1 MNGSLLIL
9 INQTLCTFSVTIG
22 LSSFALRGKHDTQS
36 AGYTFSQSTLVIYAS
51 STHER
56 VGAIKC
62 SGCRKMGEGRQN
74 SLSSWVRG
82 EEGGVEGNMFCPTP
96 RRK

>member
-1 MNGSLLIL
+1 MSGSLLIL
-9 INQTLCTFSVTIG
+9 VNQTLCAISVTIG
-22 LSSFALRGKHDTQS
+22 LSSFELRGKHDTQS
-36 AGYTFSQSTLVIYAS
+36 AGYTFSQSTFVIDAS

-56 VGAIKC
+56 AGAISC
-62 SGCRKMGEGRQN
+62 SGCRKMGAGRQN